1 MTTRPRKIDPQDAQR
16 VKHTRIGIWDLYE
29 DSRADLPHMPGSSR
43 WETYAKIRQSM
54 PWVARMLK
62 DVLSIRRARMRLS
75 ALLVVEVLDSLIP
88 AISLWYVTKL

>member
-1 MTTRPRKIDPQDAQR
+1 MSRPAGESNAQDAQY
-16 VKHTRIGIWDLYE
+16 VKHTRIGVWDLYE
-29 DSRADLPHMPGSSR
+29 DSQADKPQASSR

-54 PWVARMLK
+54 PLVARMLK
-62 DVLSIRRARMRLS
+62 DILSIRRARMRLS